1 MIKRRILEHFM
12 NKAALVSQ
20 MAAHSELTKKD
31 TQAALSSLLNVIE
44 KSLSEGDQVQIN
56 GFGTFALSYYP
67 ARKGR
72 NPQTGEEIEIKGV
85 NKPVFKPAKAL
96 KDVL

>member
-1 MIKRRILEHFM
+1 M
-12 NKAALVSQ
+12 NKAQLVAQ
-20 MAAHSELTKKD
+20 IAKRSELTKKD
-31 TQAALSSLLNVIE
+31 TQAALTSLQKVIT

-67 ARKGR
+67 ARTGR
-72 NPQTGEEIEIKGV
+72 NPQTGVSIEIEGA

-96 KDVL
+96 KDLL

>member
-1 MIKRRILEHFM
+1 M

-20 MAAHSELTKKD
+20 MAALSELTKKD
-31 TQAALSSLLNVIE
+31 TQAALTSMLNAIE

-72 NPQTGEEIEIKGV
+72 NPQTGEEIEIEGA

-96 KDVL
+96 KDAL

>member
-1 MIKRRILEHFM
+1 M

-44 KSLSEGDQVQIN
+44 KALSEGD
-56 GFGTFALSYYP
+56 
-67 ARKGR
+67 
-72 NPQTGEEIEIKGV
+72 
-85 NKPVFKPAKAL
+85 
-96 KDVL
+96 